1 LVQPPPDL
9 EKFAS
14 LLTIVE
20 ALRSP
25 DGCPW
30 DKEQTHRTL
39 TPFAIE
45 EAHELAEAIE
55 AGDEKEMISELGDL
69 LLQVVLHAEIGRQEG
84 RFDISDVI
92 RAISEKMVRR
102 HPHVFSDAR
111 AADSAEVLANWPKLK
126 EQEKAAR
133 NASNASASSPTD
145 LAPPMRFDITLS
157 LPALIR
163 SQKIGDKTK
172 HLRFDWN
179 NTREVMSKVEE
190 ELEEVRAELAKIDAI
205 KSTGTET
212 GTETKT
218 ELGGGS
224 DKGASKAALEHE
236 IGDLLFSVTQLA
248 RHAGLEAEQCLRT
261 ANARFEQRFFTMRRQ
276 IAASGR
282 NYDQLSMPELEEAWQ
297 VAKESLQPKAL

>member
-1 LVQPPPDL
+1 MVQPPTDL

-20 ALRSP
+20 ALRGP

-69 LLQVVLHAEIGRQEG
+69 LLQVVLHAEIGRQAG
-84 RFDISDVI
+84 RFDISAII

-102 HPHVFSDAR
+102 HPHVFSDAQ

-126 EQEKAAR
+126 EQEKAAK
-133 NASNASASSPTD
+133 NAANASASSPT
-145 LAPPMRFDITLS
+145 APDSPPRFDITLS

-179 NTREVMSKVEE
+179 NTHEVMGKVEE
-190 ELEEVRAELAKIDAI
+190 ELEEVKAELAKIDDA
-205 KSTGTET
+205 KSTEAET
-212 GTETKT
+212 GTGDETRDRV
-218 ELGGGS
+218 G
-224 DKGASKAALEHE
+224 KAALEHE
-236 IGDLLFSVTQLA
+236 IGDLLFSVVQLA

-261 ANARFEQRFFTMRRQ
+261 ANTRFEQRFFTMRRQ

-282 NYDQLSMPELEEAWQ
+282 DYDRLSAPELEEAWQ